1 MTLKVIDRLFLKGIT
16 APYILSFFIVEFV
29 LLMQFLW
36 KNIDDLLGKGY
47 ETSDFIELI
56 FYFAIGISPLALP
69 LTILLSTVMV
79 YGEMAEKHELTAL
92 KSSGTSLL
100 RLLMPSMIVA
110 LLTMGLSILASN
122 VLKPEASKK
131 YQNKFR
137 AMRTNQLTFAFDEKV
152 FNQEF
157 TNYSIWIDKKEE
169 DGRTIHGIRIYNHS
183 DPSKSVVDM
192 IYAKRGEMYSTDDQK
207 FLIMELYDGY
217 LFKEIRGEAA
227 IQDDK
232 SFNKMGRPVN
242 RVTFK
247 KMRKSFDLS
256 EMLNLNMT
264 QSNYRQYDMMN
275 SMELLA
281 VIDSLDEY
289 IYKTSLNS
297 MYDFNKLTKDRSIPD
312 QDEFKMDIPTTVDTT
327 INVKQSLIDISKR
340 RVVTPSPI
348 VKPLPLVKK
357 GIKRIAVDIIKP
369 FDLDSLALLTSII
382 RADHY
387 YDVMQK
393 ALTNSQAIRDRA
405 YNKGNEIRMKY
416 EESKRYI
423 HRLNQ
428 QYSSALVCLIF
439 LFIGGPAGAIVR
451 KGGFG
456 LPLLIA
462 ILFYMTFIMSGIFG
476 EKLMKS
482 GAISP
487 VLSAWLP
494 CVLLLPF
501 AIVLTYLALNDRNIT
516 GFYIKDKMLMLR
528 NRFRKK
534 TIKKEF

>member
-1 MTLKVIDRLFLKGIT
+1 
-16 APYILSFFIVEFV
+16 
-29 LLMQFLW
+29 
-36 KNIDDLLGKGY
+36 
-47 ETSDFIELI
+47 
-56 FYFAIGISPLALP
+56 
-69 LTILLSTVMV
+69 
-79 YGEMAEKHELTAL
+79 
-92 KSSGTSLL
+92 
-100 RLLMPSMIVA
+100 
-110 LLTMGLSILASN
+110 
-122 VLKPEASKK
+122 
-131 YQNKFR
+131 
-137 AMRTNQLTFAFDEKV
+137 
-152 FNQEF
+152 
-157 TNYSIWIDKKEE
+157 
-169 DGRTIHGIRIYNHS
+169 
-183 DPSKSVVDM
+183 
-192 IYAKRGEMYSTDDQK
+192 
-207 FLIMELYDGY
+207 LIMELYDGY

-232 SFNKMGRPVN
+232 DFNKMGRPVN

-275 SMELLA
+275 SIELLA
-281 VIDSLDEY
+281 VIDSLDQF
-289 IYKTSLNS
+289 IYQTSLNS
-297 MYDFNKLTKDRSIPD
+297 MYDFNDLTIDRSIPYL
-312 QDEFKMDIPTTVDTT
+312 DEFKTDIPTAVDTT
-327 INVKQSLIDISKR
+327 INVTKSLIDLSKR

-357 GIKRIAVDIIKP
+357 GIKRITVDLIEP
-369 FDLDSLALLTSII
+369 FNIDTLSRLISIVK
-382 RADHY
+382 AEHY
-387 YDVMQK
+387 YDVVQK

-405 YNKGNEIRMKY
+405 FNKGNEIKMKH

-439 LFIGGPAGAIVR
+439 LFIGVPAGAIVR

-487 VLSAWLP
+487 ILSAWLP
-494 CVLLLPF
+494 CVILLPF

-516 GFYIKDKMLMLR
+516 GFSIKENFLLLKDKMS
-528 NRFRKK
+528 KK
-534 TIKKEF
+534 TIIQ

>member
-1 MTLKVIDRLFLKGIT
+1 LTLKVIDRLFLKGIA

-29 LLMQFLW
+29 LLMSFLW

-47 ETSDFIELI
+47 NISDFAELI
-56 FYFAIGISPLALP
+56 FYFAVGIIPLALP
-69 LTILLSTVMV
+69 LTILLSTLMV
-79 YGEMAEKHELTAL
+79 YGEMAEKHELSAF

-100 RLLMPSMIVA
+100 RMLMPSMIVA
-110 LLTMGLSILASN
+110 LMTMGLSILASN

-131 YQNKFR
+131 YHNKFR
-137 AMRTNQLTFAFDEKV
+137 AMKTNQLTFAFDEKV

-157 TNYSIWIDKKEE
+157 NLYSIWIDKKED
-169 DGRTIHGIRIYNHS
+169 DGRTISGIRIYNHS
-183 DPSKSVVDM
+183 DPSKSVIDM

-207 FLIMELYDGY
+207 YLIMELYDGY

-232 SFNKMGRPVN
+232 GFNKMGRPVN

-275 SMELLA
+275 SIELLA
-281 VIDSLDEY
+281 VIDSLDQF
-289 IYKTSLNS
+289 IYQTSLNS
-297 MYDFNKLTKDRSIPD
+297 MYDFNDLTIDRSIPYL
-312 QDEFKMDIPTTVDTT
+312 DEFKTDIPTAVDTT
-327 INVKQSLIDISKR
+327 INVTQSLIDLSKR
-340 RVVTPSPI
+340 RVVTPLPI

-357 GIKRIAVDIIKP
+357 GIKRIAVDLIEP
-369 FDLDSLALLTSII
+369 FNIDTLSRLISIVK
-382 RADHY
+382 AEHY
-387 YDVMQK
+387 YDVVQK

-405 YNKGNEIRMKY
+405 FNKGNEIKMKH

-439 LFIGGPAGAIVR
+439 LFIGVPAGAIVR

-487 VLSAWLP
+487 ILSAWLP
-494 CVLLLPF
+494 CVILLPF

-516 GFYIKDKMLMLR
+516 GFSIKENFLLLKDKMS
-528 NRFRKK
+528 KK
-534 TIKKEF
+534 TILQ